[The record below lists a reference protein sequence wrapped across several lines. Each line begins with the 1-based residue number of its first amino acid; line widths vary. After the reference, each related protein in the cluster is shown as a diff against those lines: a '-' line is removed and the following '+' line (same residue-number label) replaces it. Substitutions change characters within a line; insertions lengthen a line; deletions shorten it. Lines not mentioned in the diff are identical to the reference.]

1 MLNLWAHV
9 IGGFS
14 WKHFQFSVCPSGEAR
29 PNSLKLYVLL
39 ARPAP
44 DQTCIPGPFSVCP
57 TSGNV
62 KQACPPLHLTERV
75 LPGPP
80 TLSSHTLNDLRT
92 SVLLCFPVSAPDSTS
107 EPFLPLWVACLNG
120 VLFWS
125 HSFSWLAVVASLG
138 HTRGMPHR
146 ASPRRVSLKMKTGR
160 SISTKNPSSR
170 LCQRFPR
177 DSLSCTPINLVLKT
191 SKWYRILARYDDC
204 LISCLTFFFPKESH
218 F

>member
-92 SVLLCFPVSAPDSTS
+92 SVLVF
-107 EPFLPLWVACLNG
+107 
-120 VLFWS
+120 
-125 HSFSWLAVVASLG
+125 
-138 HTRGMPHR
+138 
-146 ASPRRVSLKMKTGR
+146 
-160 SISTKNPSSR
+160 SR
-170 LCQRFPR
+170 LCTRLHLRALP
-177 DSLSCTPINLVLKT
+177 SAVSGL
-191 SKWYRILARYDDC
+191 SKWGFVLESFFLVACCCGQPRAH
-204 LISCLTFFFPKESH
+204 SGACLTALLLAGFL
-218 F
+218 